1 MDKRELVCHI
11 VSAEWTMFDKVH
23 NCGGRA
29 CCQDDWG
36 TFEIMRGSQME
47 AWPEDLLN
55 SYLKDLREAAAEER
69 NLLCEKY
76 AYMMERTYPE
86 EYEVMRNRL
95 PVPSLEKIWL
105 TEWICD
111 AMIVWQEE
119 TAVCYPELIRRGR
132 PIRGQEDRPG
142 TVSFE
147 TYLRGELLTYS
158 VETLRAYAAY
168 IEKLKKADE
177 NICTKI
183 LKNMV
188 CHYGYEDLSTAE
200 EAVENQLC
208 QKVR

>member
-86 EYEVMRNRL
+86 EYEAMRNRL

-111 AMIVWQEE
+111 AMTVWQEE
-119 TAVCYPELIRRGR
+119 TAVCYGPASAFAYRLGGSFPLLSEWVVPDSTSYYALSGR
-132 PIRGQEDRPG
+132 APLVLAISVV
-142 TVSFE
+142 TSFKMSFSE
-147 TYLRGELLTYS
+147 W
-158 VETLRAYAAY
+158 
-168 IEKLKKADE
+168 
-177 NICTKI
+177 
-183 LKNMV
+183 M
-188 CHYGYEDLSTAE
+188 
-200 EAVENQLC
+200 
-208 QKVR
+208 